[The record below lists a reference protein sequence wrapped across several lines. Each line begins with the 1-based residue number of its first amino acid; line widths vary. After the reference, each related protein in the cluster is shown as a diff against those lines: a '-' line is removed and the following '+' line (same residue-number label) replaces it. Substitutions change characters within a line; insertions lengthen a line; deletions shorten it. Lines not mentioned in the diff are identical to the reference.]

1 MKRQGECESVWERNV
16 LDGGLGEQEGKSYRG
31 GEMQCFYIV
40 LSFLSVLHFFFCSRT
55 FFFLI
60 EKKIL
65 KHYLLYTSAAKM
77 VSLFCKTTCSVW
89 IVLKMG
95 WTVVCIKSEMHFP
108 QGRQLF
114 SILRGEEL
122 CGIYLFFLQNHCSE
136 VCEQNNIPR
145 SILTTL
151 PGLLMTFWVVNN
163 TC

>member
-16 LDGGLGEQEGKSYRG
+16 LDRGEKGKANPKGVGKCS
-31 GEMQCFYIV
+31 V
-40 LSFLSVLHFFFCSRT
+40 STSFSLLSVLHFFFSSRT
-55 FFFLI
+55 FFFFLI
-60 EKKIL
+60 KENVL
-65 KHYLLYTSAAKM
+65 KHSLLYTSAATM
-77 VSLFCKTTCSVW
+77 VLLFCKTTCSVW

-95 WTVVCIKSEMHFP
+95 WTVVCIKSEVHSP

-122 CGIYLFFLQNHCSE
+122 CGVYLFFLQNHCSE
-136 VCEQNNIPR
+136 VYEQNSIPR